1 MVIGVWVLILIL
13 MAPLALNLS
22 DTLKYDATNFMPK
35 DTDSSRAQDI
45 YDAQFPAPVT
55 TQLIVVVESDN
66 RTAAS
71 DFIRRLNSTVVND
84 SAIQNLSSTT
94 SLCGMQ
100 RAMLVSMTPDLHEG
114 LHAGY
119 ENISKANFEMY
130 NATDMLLNT
139 SKGMYDLKE
148 AALQIN
154 DQIHRGQ
161 RQMLSMSSQLY
172 AGRDKLVSGHDG
184 MYQIKAAPDMI
195 YGLPHGFV
203 GAYQQASQD
212 PALNDSQRSQAAYSA
227 VSGSASGPASGY
239 LSAFY
244 GAWNSPGINSIANP
258 DERAKAAIQAA
269 FPQVLAGITDPVQS
283 AMFQAAYAG
292 MSYDSYSPATVKSF
306 CVNTA
311 MAQGNLEDSY
321 KPQLEAVY
329 DLGPNPSADAYDNM
343 VLAGARSMPGVTDDQ
358 FQAVKDIYYMG
369 RNPSPDRIADYLVQK
384 AKESTDDPDA
394 RQLIQEAWDLG
405 NPTEEEANNYVLRK
419 ITRDMNESETATVK
433 EIFGWG
439 PKPNNSTV
447 ADYVLRQAMAGKNAS
462 ENQTIME
469 VYNLGRN
476 ASNDSIKA
484 YVVGKIVDSMN
495 TTGGD
500 NSYFFALL
508 DLDRNLSDSELEAFA
523 GNWADTH
530 DYNSP
535 RIFPD
540 QITKS
545 LTAGNVTLFLV
556 ALDADSAVDTD
567 IINADIA
574 QLRKHIIDLKAGGE
588 FSSVNAYVTGSGAM
602 TTDTEKA
609 SMSDISNIDKFTIL
623 VVLILLLLYFR
634 SVLTPFVPLAAIGVA
649 IVSTMGALT
658 IISYYMDL
666 YYIIQTLIV
675 VIMMG
680 AGIDYCVFML
690 SRYVEERREGR
701 DKKTAV
707 VTMVEHAG
715 KSITSSGLTA
725 ALGFGAL
732 VFSGQGMFTSI
743 GAGIS
748 IGLIVS
754 MITALTLIPAVLM
767 LVGDRLFWP
776 NKIFNVKSGQTLTG
790 LWDRLTSNVMKR
802 SKVIVA
808 LAVLLAVP
816 AIFFAAQLSTGMDMV
831 SMLPDNVE
839 SKTGYD
845 VLEESMGS
853 SLMGR
858 VMITATLPVNLT
870 DDSGNQSVAAMDRIE
885 NISAMISGIHGVDKV
900 YSMTRPDG
908 ETITY
913 ANLSGYS
920 MVEKAYYEQ
929 YMDNATGL
937 DGRTTVIYASFNG
950 SPYSNDAFHAIDE
963 MRAMFKDN
971 STGALE
977 GTEFHVGGSPAM
989 TRDVEAANINGFMV
1003 VLPIVIVGI
1012 LLILIVLLRS
1022 VFLPLRI
1029 LLTLSLSICI
1039 TLAAYVIVYQIGQ
1052 GATMIFM
1059 LPMMLFCALMG
1070 MGVDYD
1076 IFLVTRILEE
1086 KQKGRSDRE
1095 AIKKAISSTGLII
1108 LICAFIMAGAF
1119 GTLMLSSMQMMQQ
1132 IGFALSSGV
1141 LIDATLMLMIVVPA
1155 IMIIMGKWNW
1165 WWPFGGQRSEDR
1177 EEPAK
1182 PGEDKVAEPAKLVV
1196 PEKTKKE

>member
-35 DTDSSRAQDI
+35 DTDSSKAQKI
-45 YDAQFPAPVT
+45 YDTQFPAPET

-71 DFIRRLNSTVVND
+71 DFIRRLNATVVND
-84 SAIQNLSSTT
+84 SSIVNLSGTT

-100 RAMLVSMTPDLHEG
+100 RAMLVNMTPELHEG
-114 LHAGY
+114 LYAGY
-119 ENISKANFEMY
+119 ENISEANFEMY
-130 NATDMLLNT
+130 NATDTLLN
-139 SKGMYDLKE
+139 SSEGMYDLKE
-148 AALQIN
+148 AVLQIN

-161 RQMLSMSSQLY
+161 RQMQQLSSQLY
-172 AGRDKLVSGHDG
+172 AGRDQLVSGHDG
-184 MYQIKAAPDMI
+184 MYQLKAAPDMI
-195 YGLPHGFV
+195 YGVPHNFV
-203 GAYQQASQD
+203 SIYQGRIGAGD
-212 PALNDSQRSQAAYSA
+212 NDSVSSETAYNAMSSQ
-227 VSGSASGPASGY
+227 VSGPASGY
-239 LSAFY
+239 LAAFY
-244 GAWNSPGINSIANP
+244 GAWNSPGISSITSP
-258 DERAKAAIQAA
+258 DERARAAIQAA
-269 FPQVLAGITDPVQS
+269 FPQVLAGISDPAQR

-292 MSYDSYSPATVKSF
+292 MSYDTYSPAAVKAF

-311 MAQGNLEDSY
+311 MAQGNLEASY

-329 DLGPNPSADAYDNM
+329 DLGPNPSSGAYDQM

-358 FQAVKDIYYMG
+358 FQAVKDVYYMG
-369 RNPSPDRIADYLVQK
+369 RNPHPGTIADYLIRK

-394 RQLIQEAWDLG
+394 KQLIQEAWDLG
-405 NPTEEEANNYVLRK
+405 NPTEEEANSYVLKK
-419 ITRDMNESETATVK
+419 ITKDMNESETATVK
-433 EIFGWG
+433 EIYGWG

-447 ADYVLRQAMAGKNAS
+447 ADYVLRKAMEGKNAS

-469 VYNLGRN
+469 IYSLGRN
-476 ASNDSIKA
+476 ASNESVKA
-484 YVVGKIVDSMN
+484 YVVGKIIDSMN

-535 RIFPD
+535 KMFPD

-545 LTAGNVTLFLV
+545 LTAGNVTLYLV
-556 ALDADSAVDTD
+556 TLDADNTKDD
-567 IINADIA
+567 DLINADIG
-574 QLRKHIIDLKAGGE
+574 QLRKNILDLKAAGD

-602 TTDTEKA
+602 STDTEAA
-609 SMSDISNIDKFTIL
+609 SMNDISNIDKFTIL
-623 VVLILLLLYFR
+623 VVLVLLLLYFR
-634 SVLTPFVPLAAIGVA
+634 SILTPFVPLAAIGVA
-649 IVSTMGALT
+649 IVSSMGALT
-658 IISYYMDL
+658 IISHYMDL

-690 SRYVEERREGR
+690 SRYVEERREGK
-701 DKKTAV
+701 DKKAAV
-707 VTMVEHAG
+707 ITMVEHAG
-715 KSITSSGLTA
+715 KSIASSGLTA

-732 VFSGQGMFTSI
+732 IFSGQGMFTSI
-743 GAGIS
+743 GVGVS

-776 NKIFNVKSGQTLTG
+776 NKIFNVKPSQTLTG
-790 LWDRLTSNVMKR
+790 FWDRLTGNVLKH

-853 SLMGR
+853 SLMGK

-870 DDSGNQSVAAMDRIE
+870 DDSGNQTVAAMNRIE
-885 NISAMISGIHGVDKV
+885 NISAMVGGIHGVDKV

-908 ETITY
+908 ATITY
-913 ANLSGYS
+913 DNLTGYS
-920 MVEKAYYEQ
+920 PVEKAYYEK

-950 SPYSNDAFHAIDE
+950 SPYSNEAFHAIDE
-963 MRAMFKDN
+963 MRAMLKDN

-977 GTEFHVGGSPAM
+977 NTEFHVGGSPAM

-1022 VFLPLRI
+1022 VFLPFRI
-1029 LLTLSLSICI
+1029 LVTLSLSICM

-1086 KQKGRSDRE
+1086 KQKGKSDRE

-1108 LICAFIMAGAF
+1108 LICSFIMAGAF

-1132 IGFALSSGV
+1132 IGFALSAGV

-1155 IMIIMGKWNW
+1155 VMILMGKWNW
-1165 WWPFGGQRSEDR
+1165 WWPFGGQRSKDR
-1177 EEPAK
+1177 EAPAK

-1196 PEKTKKE
+1196 PEETKKE